1 MELVDSDHDMARRDE
16 EEDKIGNK
24 YYTVRTQERVC
35 IILEPGL
42 SECVY
47 NVHLHIEGKQLMAC
61 ALHCTAPHRTKMMM
75 MKMGGGG
82 RGGGGRI
89 LESRLFY
96 FIFIFGLPALAEN

>member
-1 MELVDSDHDMARRDE
+1 MPLMELVDSDHDMARRDE

-47 NVHLHIEGKQLMAC
+47 NVHLHIEGKQLMGC
-61 ALHCTAPHRTKMMM
+61 ALHCTA
-75 MKMGGGG
+75 
-82 RGGGGRI
+82 
-89 LESRLFY
+89 
-96 FIFIFGLPALAEN
+96 

>member
-47 NVHLHIEGKQLMAC
+47 NVHLHIEGKQLMDA
-61 ALHCTAPHRTKMMM
+61 HCTAWRWWWRWEEEEEEEEE
-75 MKMGGGG
+75 G
-82 RGGGGRI
+82 
-89 LESRLFY
+89 EY
-96 FIFIFGLPALAEN
+96 